1 MATDEEVAQIDST
14 WDEFSSALTYR
25 RCDIYECNGSNVNL
39 DFPSV
44 AVLFNQWCTKEIY
57 LTK

>member
-1 MATDEEVAQIDST
+1 MTTDEGVAQIDST
-14 WDEFSSALTYR
+14 WVEFSSALTHR
-25 RCDIYECNGSNVNL
+25 RLDIYECNGSNVNL
-39 DFPSV
+39 DFPSA